1 MEQSK
6 FARTNSKVETVSEVV
21 SFAARRARKSSAAIV
36 KALNIL
42 QAAETAM
49 GICGWSPADEQTA
62 QSNSVNGK
70 VGAGHLSL
78 VRQVT
83 EQERIAKFA
92 KRMFD
97 ITNNSGYNLA
107 FSAQ

>member
-6 FARTNSKVETVSEVV
+6 FARTNSKSGTVSEVV
-21 SFAARRARKSSAAIV
+21 SLTARRAKKSSAAIV

-49 GICGWSPADEQTA
+49 GICGWSPADE
-62 QSNSVNGK
+62 SPRLNPVNGK
-70 VGAGHLSL
+70 VGAGNLSL
-78 VRQVT
+78 VRKVT

-92 KRMFD
+92 KRMFA

>member
-6 FARTNSKVETVSEVV
+6 FARTNSKSETGSEII
-21 SFAARRARKSSAAIV
+21 SLTARRAKKSSAAIV
-36 KALNIL
+36 QALKIVK
-42 QAAETAM
+42 AAEAAM
-49 GICGWSPADEQTA
+49 GICGWSPADELTA
-62 QSNSVNGK
+62 QSNELNDK
-70 VGAGHLSL
+70 VGARNLSL

-97 ITNNSGYNLA
+97 ITNNAGYSLA